1 MEEENNDQ
9 SYDSDE
15 SDDYNYME
23 PEYDVEGDRFC
34 SDRLH
39 PESFLYKAFERNE
52 VEIFLN
58 STVDTLC
65 NLINV
70 PPAIARLLLHNN
82 RWDVEAIKKK
92 FLTHPL
98 LTLISHNILPSL
110 NIQSSSSDSQAVMA
124 TIHAI
129 QNFNFQV
136 VSYILPPKITP
147 DSCCEICYTV
157 PSNKTDNPVNIFNES
172 DLQLLHSP
180 TPLKQGNSKNCTSS
194 FPSGVTHFSSSHSSS
209 SSSSTTTATTTTTTT
224 TNNNNIYNTVLDV
237 WSDNP
242 HDKSCDFLTSNKMN
256 GLYGLS
262 CGHRFCPDCWRS
274 YLTIKIE
281 EGSSI
286 EIKCMSVGCNVLVI
300 EDFLLTLLKNPTV
313 KDKYLNL
320 LFQRMV
326 ESHPSL
332 RFCVGLS
339 CPVLICALEEPK
351 ARRVQCERCH
361 AEFCFMCSEAYHAP
375 TSCATLK
382 HWLVK
387 CRDDSGTANYM
398 TAHTKDCPS
407 CHVCIE
413 KNEGCNHMKCSICH
427 YEFCWVCLGV
437 WKSHDAEY
445 YFCSKYQE
453 NPDSAKE
460 SVRTRARESLERY
473 MFYYER
479 WENHERS
486 LRLEHDQRA
495 RIQTR
500 INEKVLKKEGTWID
514 WQYLLLAADTLRN
527 CRYTLKYTYPHAFYG
542 EKLERKELFEYQQ
555 ALLEAEVEDLSWKI
569 EHAEITDRADLQNK
583 MDICEKHRLTLLQEF
598 LTN

>member
-1 MEEENNDQ
+1 MKGESDNEQ
-9 SYDSDE
+9 SFDSDE
-15 SDDYNYME
+15 SDDYNYNE
-23 PEYDVEGDRFC
+23 PDYDVEGEKYSTDRV
-34 SDRLH
+34 H
-39 PESFLYKAFERNE
+39 PESFMYKGLERNE
-52 VEIFLN
+52 VESFLN
-58 STVDTLC
+58 SIVDNLC
-65 NLINV
+65 NLIHV

-82 RWDVEAIKKK
+82 KWDVEAVKKK
-92 FLTHPL
+92 FLAHPL
-98 LTLISHNILPSL
+98 VTLINHDILPGL
-110 NIQSSSSDSQAVMA
+110 NTQSSCSDSQAVMA
-124 TIHAI
+124 TIHTI
-129 QNFNFQV
+129 QKLNSRVTPFL
-136 VSYILPPKITP
+136 SRPKITS
-147 DSCCEICYTV
+147 DSCCEICFSV
-157 PSNKTDNPVNIFNES
+157 PSNKSNNPVNIFNEPV
-172 DLQLLHSP
+172 LQISSRQSNYC
-180 TPLKQGNSKNCTSS
+180 KQGNSKT
-194 FPSGVTHFSSSHSSS
+194 PISSS
-209 SSSSTTTATTTTTTT
+209 SSSLTNDPLSLHLSRPSTVVTSSM
-224 TNNNNIYNTVLDV
+224 YDV
-237 WSDNP
+237 WSDNEN
-242 HDKSCDFLTSNKMN
+242 SREMN
-256 GLYGLS
+256 GLCGLS
-262 CGHRFCPDCWRS
+262 CGHRFCPDCWCS
-274 YLTIKIE
+274 YLTVKIE
-281 EGSSI
+281 EGLSI
-286 EIKCMSVGCNVLVI
+286 DIKCMSVGCNVLVI
-300 EDFLLTLLKNPTV
+300 EDFLLTLLKNSPV

-332 RFCVGLS
+332 RFCVGFN
-339 CPVLICALEEPK
+339 CPMLICALEEPK

-361 AEFCFMCSEAYHAP
+361 SEFCFMCSEAYHAP

-453 NPDSAKE
+453 NPDAAKE

-486 LRLEHDQRA
+486 LRLEHDHRA
-495 RIQTR
+495 RIQAR

>member
-1 MEEENNDQ
+1 MEEESNNDP
-9 SYDSDE
+9 SFDSDE
-15 SDDYNYME
+15 SDDYNYNE
-23 PEYDVEGDRFC
+23 PDYDVEGEKL
-34 SDRLH
+34 SAERLH
-39 PESFLYKAFERNE
+39 PESFLYKGLERNE
-52 VEIFLN
+52 VESFLN
-58 STVDTLC
+58 IIVDNLC
-65 NLINV
+65 NLVHV

-82 RWDVEAIKKK
+82 KWDVEAVKKK

-98 LTLISHNILPSL
+98 VTLINHNILPGL
-110 NIQSSSSDSQAVMA
+110 NVQPSCSDSQAVMA
-124 TIHAI
+124 TVHTV
-129 QNFNFQV
+129 QSLNFRVAHFL
-136 VSYILPPKITP
+136 SPPKITS
-147 DSCCEICYTV
+147 DSCCEICFSV
-157 PSNKTDNPVNIFNES
+157 PSYKVENPVNLFSES
-172 DLQLLHSP
+172 DLEMPDRSNP
-180 TPLKQGNSKNCTSS
+180 FKQESSKTSIS
-194 FPSGVTHFSSSHSSS
+194 FPYGITIPPPSSHP
-209 SSSSTTTATTTTTTT
+209 STIS
-224 TNNNNIYNTVLDV
+224 NSVFDV
-237 WSDNP
+237 WSDKS
-242 HDKSCDFLTSNKMN
+242 HDKKYNFSSSNGIN
-256 GLYGLS
+256 GLCGLS
-262 CGHRFCPDCWRS
+262 CGHRFCRDCWCS
-274 YLTIKIE
+274 YLTVKIE
-281 EGSSI
+281 EGLSI
-286 EIKCMSVGCNVLVI
+286 DIKCMSVGCNVLVI
-300 EDFLLTLLKNPTV
+300 EDFLLTLLKNSPV

-332 RFCVGLS
+332 RFCVGFN
-339 CPVLICALEEPK
+339 CPVLICSLEEPK
-351 ARRVQCERCH
+351 ARRVRCERCH
-361 AEFCFMCSEAYHAP
+361 SEFCFMCSEAYHAP

-453 NPDSAKE
+453 NPDAAKE

-495 RIQTR
+495 RIQAR
-500 INEKVLKKEGTWID
+500 INEKVLKKE
-514 WQYLLLAADTLRN
+514 DTLRN

>member
-1 MEEENNDQ
+1 MEETNNDQ

-15 SDDYNYME
+15 SDDYNYNE
-23 PEYDVEGDRFC
+23 PEYDVENEKFC

-39 PESFLYKAFERNE
+39 PESFLYKALERNE
-52 VEIFLN
+52 VESFLN
-58 STVDTLC
+58 SIVDTLC

-82 RWDVEAIKKK
+82 KWDVEAIKKK
-92 FLTHPL
+92 FLAHPL
-98 LTLISHNILPSL
+98 VTLINHNILPGS
-110 NIQSSSSDSQAVMA
+110 NIQPTCSDSQAVMA
-124 TIHAI
+124 TIYTV
-129 QNFNFQV
+129 QNLNFRV
-136 VSYILPPKITP
+136 IPFMSPPKVTP

-157 PSNKTDNPVNIFNES
+157 PSNKTDNPVSIFNES
-172 DLQLLHSP
+172 DLQLLHMS
-180 TPLKQGNSKNCTSS
+180 TSSKKGNSKDCTLSLSS
-194 FPSGVTHFSSSHSSS
+194 VTSYPP
-209 SSSSTTTATTTTTTT
+209 TTTA
-224 TNNNNIYNTVLDV
+224 IDNTIFDV

-242 HDKSCDFLTSNKMN
+242 HDMNSDFLSSNEMS
-256 GLYGLS
+256 GLCGLS
-262 CGHRFCPDCWRS
+262 CGHRFCPDCWCS

-281 EGSSI
+281 EGLSI
-286 EIKCMSVGCNVLVI
+286 EINCMSVGCNVLVI
-300 EDFLLTLLKNPTV
+300 EDFLLTLLKNSPV

-320 LFQRMV
+320 LFHRTV

-332 RFCVGLS
+332 RFCIGLG

-382 HWLVK
+382 QWLVK

-413 KNEGCNHMKCSICH
+413 KNEGCNHMKCSLCH
-427 YEFCWVCLGV
+427 YEFCWVCLGI

-453 NPDSAKE
+453 NPDAAKE

-495 RIQTR
+495 RIQAR

-569 EHAEITDRADLQNK
+569 EHAEITDRGDLQNK

>member
-1 MEEENNDQ
+1 MKQLSLIRDATQGRDYSALVDDIIEKYFFDEFSKFSLASLSSQGRMEEENNDQ

-65 NLINV
+65 NLIN
-70 PPAIARLLLHNN
+70 
-82 RWDVEAIKKK
+82 
-92 FLTHPL
+92 
-98 LTLISHNILPSL
+98 
-110 NIQSSSSDSQAVMA
+110 
-124 TIHAI
+124 
-129 QNFNFQV
+129 
-136 VSYILPPKITP
+136 
-147 DSCCEICYTV
+147 
-157 PSNKTDNPVNIFNES
+157 
-172 DLQLLHSP
+172 
-180 TPLKQGNSKNCTSS
+180 
-194 FPSGVTHFSSSHSSS
+194 
-209 SSSSTTTATTTTTTT
+209 
-224 TNNNNIYNTVLDV
+224 
-237 WSDNP
+237 
-242 HDKSCDFLTSNKMN
+242 
-256 GLYGLS
+256 
-262 CGHRFCPDCWRS
+262 
-274 YLTIKIE
+274 
-281 EGSSI
+281 
-286 EIKCMSVGCNVLVI
+286 
-300 EDFLLTLLKNPTV
+300 
-313 KDKYLNL
+313 
-320 LFQRMV
+320 
-326 ESHPSL
+326 SHPSL

>member
-1 MEEENNDQ
+1 MEETNNDQ

-15 SDDYNYME
+15 SDDYNYIE
-23 PEYDVEGDRFC
+23 PEYDAESEKFC
-34 SDRLH
+34 PDRLH
-39 PESFLYKAFERNE
+39 PESFLYKALERNE

-82 RWDVEAIKKK
+82 KWDVEGIKKK
-92 FLTHPL
+92 FLAHPL
-98 LTLISHNILPSL
+98 VTLISHNILPGV
-110 NIQSSSSDSQAVMA
+110 NIQPSCSDSQAVMA
-124 TIHAI
+124 TIYTI
-129 QNFNFQV
+129 QNLNFQV
-136 VSYILPPKITP
+136 VPYTFPPKITS

-157 PSNKTDNPVNIFNES
+157 PSNETNSPVSIFNES
-172 DLQLLHSP
+172 DLQLLHNP
-180 TPLKQGNSKNCTSS
+180 VFKQGSSKSCTSS
-194 FPSGVTHFSSSHSSS
+194 SPISTIHFSSS
-209 SSSSTTTATTTTTTT
+209 SSSPAAVTATPTV
-224 TNNNNIYNTVLDV
+224 NNSVFDV
-237 WSDNP
+237 WSDNS
-242 HDKSCDFLTSNKMN
+242 HDKNCDFLTNNKTN
-256 GLYGLS
+256 GLFGLS

-281 EGSSI
+281 EGSSV

-300 EDFLLTLLKNPTV
+300 EDFLLTLLKNSPV

-332 RFCVGLS
+332 RFCVGLN
-339 CPVLICALEEPK
+339 CPVFICALEEPK

-453 NPDSAKE
+453 NPDAAKE